1 MSALQDQLRPASF
14 RGVPFQVDGSDMETG
29 RRVQVNE
36 YPQKDKPYVQDLGR
50 STRNLKFDAFVIGA
64 DYVAKANALLGALEE
79 FGSGQL
85 IHPWFGTLKVNVTSC
100 SVAFDRG
107 LGHARFSLSFVE
119 SGDLE
124 FPTAAD
130 STAELSRTAAQGL
143 EDSSTGWFGGVFK
156 VAGFVQDVSDK
167 ALGVY
172 TNVMSALGNPA
183 FALAS
188 LTGYGSLLGNLTALQ
203 SVFNNPPGLGLAW
216 ASLLNLSSMVSDG
229 KIVNSGAVDLPI
241 VRGLIRMVS
250 NPALVQPTIATPATA
265 TAAQILTNQ
274 KAILANTRH
283 LLLVQAVMLSSYLRA
298 DIYDDTLQA
307 KNELAAALDAETLL
321 ATNDDV
327 YQALMAARK
336 AMWND
341 LTVRSRN
348 SARLLT
354 ITPPDVLPAVVIAY
368 DQHEDA
374 GRDLEIVARN
384 KLRHPGF
391 VPVMPIRV
399 LSA

>member
-1 MSALQDQLRPASF
+1 MSELQDQLRPASF
-14 RGVPFQVDGSDMETG
+14 RGVPFQVDGADMETG
-29 RRVQVNE
+29 RRVQVHE
-36 YPQKDKPYVQDLGR
+36 YPQRDKPFAQDMGR
-50 STRNLKFDAFVIGA
+50 STRNLKFDAYVIGL
-64 DYVAKANALLGALEE
+64 DYITQANALLGALEE

-85 IHPWFGTLKVNVTSC
+85 VHPWFGTLKVNVTGC
-100 SVAFDRG
+100 SVVFDRG
-107 LGHARFSLSFVE
+107 LGHAKFSLSFVE
-119 SGDLE
+119 SGELE
-124 FPTAAD
+124 FPTSVD
-130 STAELSRTAAQGL
+130 STAELSRSGAQGL
-143 EDSSTGWFGGVFK
+143 EDASTGWFGGVFK
-156 VAGFVQDVSDK
+156 VAGYIQDVSDK

-172 TNVMSALGNPA
+172 TTVMSALGNPA

-203 SVFNNPPGLGLAW
+203 SVFTNPPGLGLAW
-216 ASLLNLSSMVSDG
+216 ASMLNLGGLVSGG
-229 KIVNSGAVDLPI
+229 KIVGNDDVDLPI
-241 VRGLIRMVS
+241 VRGLTRMAV
-250 NPALVQPTIATPATA
+250 NPALAQPTVATPTTA
-265 TAAQILTNQ
+265 TAAQIAANQ

-283 LLLVQAVMLSSYLRA
+283 LLLVQAVTLSSYLRA

-354 ITPPDVLPAVVIAY
+354 ITPPDVLPALVIAY
-368 DQHEDA
+368 EQHEDA
-374 GRDLEIVARN
+374 GRDLEIVSRN

-391 VPVMPIRV
+391 VPVLPIRV